1 MAVTL
6 AFQTSPQ
13 KGHIGRGGCTDNG
26 LALVD
31 LPKLGAGR
39 RSESGEKQAVHI
51 RGFPVLAM
59 AGNSHLLIFKDFNQH
74 KREMQ
79 LASAF
84 LETTKLAKRVRD
96 LEDVDAELEEYRQVL
111 RTAISFYRRRRARC
125 RLASIR
131 EED

>member
-6 AFQTSPQ
+6 AFQPSPQ
-13 KGHIGRGGCTDNG
+13 KRRVGRGSLLDNG
-26 LALVD
+26 LALAD

-39 RSESGEKQAVHI
+39 RSESGEKQTVHI

-84 LETTKLAKRVRD
+84 SETTKLAKRVRE

-111 RTAISFYRRRRARC
+111 RTAISFQRRRKARC
-125 RLASIR
+125 RLASIS